1 MSKNGFMKCVGCGE
15 CFVLKDQIT
24 QTDRDIVGKALD
36 FAEEAI
42 MSERYNIV
50 VLDEISHAINVELI
64 DTNKVLDLLNKK
76 PEKVEIVMTGRNM
89 PREIIGAADLVTE
102 MVEIKHPFKKGIP
115 SRRGIE
121 Y

>member
-1 MSKNGFMKCVGCGE
+1 
-15 CFVLKDQIT
+15 
-24 QTDRDIVGKALD
+24 
-36 FAEEAI
+36 
-42 MSERYNIV
+42 
-50 VLDEISHAINVELI
+50 
-64 DTNKVLDLLNKK
+64 
-76 PEKVEIVMTGRNM
+76 M